1 MTKLTETTCKT
12 KDLKKSK
19 IAWGGLIVTI
29 LGAIQLSMVGVDIT
43 EFQTLETAVPA
54 AITML
59 SGIAI
64 IVWRNSSQYIIR

>member
-19 IAWGGLIVTI
+19 IAWGGLAVVI
-29 LGAIQLSMVGVDIT
+29 LGAIQISMTGIDIT

>member
-1 MTKLTETTCKT
+1 VTRLTETECKT
-12 KDLKKSK
+12 KELRKSK
-19 IAWGGLIVTI
+19 IAWGGFIVTL

-43 EFQTLETAVPA
+43 QFQTIETAVPA

-64 IVWRNSSQYIIR
+64 IVWRNSSQYLIR